1 MFYSGVFID
10 NFVHISYLALVFLW
24 LVLSR
29 GMMAGVPA
37 GIVLDKWVPISLRFW
52 KNKRDKKIQSL
63 PPANIHLFTVKRRST
78 RKRCEICSKLAI
90 KTPEPLLILSM
101 SLFTGSFFEKK
112 ELLQNLSASNT
123 YQLIRPKMFTR

>member
-1 MFYSGVFID
+1 
-10 NFVHISYLALVFLW
+10 
-24 LVLSR
+24 
-29 GMMAGVPA
+29 MMAGVPA
-37 GIVLDKWVPISLRFW
+37 GNVLDKWVPISLRFW

-63 PPANIHLFTVKRRST
+63 PPANIHLFKVKSRST
-78 RKRCEICSKLAI
+78 RKRCKICSKLTI